1 MIRVA
6 TREDLAGVLAVYR
19 VFRSYNPAFD
29 ASAAGACWE
38 AIERSGVM
46 TVVVGEVAGV
56 IAATCT
62 LLVVPNLTWS
72 GRPWA
77 MIENV
82 ATDPAYQ
89 RRGLGRAVL
98 GFACER
104 AWGAGCYKVSLAT
117 GSVEAATLR
126 FYEEAGFIRGGKS
139 FFEIRRA

>member
-6 TREDLAGVLAVYR
+6 TRADLAGVLAVYR
-19 VFRSYNPAFD
+19 VFRSYDPAFD
-29 ASAAGACWE
+29 ASAAEASWN
-38 AIERSGVM
+38 AIERSGLM
-46 TVVVGEVAGV
+46 TVVVAEVDGA

-77 MIENV
+77 VIENV

-98 GFACER
+98 GFACDR
-104 AWGAGCYKVSLAT
+104 AWAAGCYKVSLAT
-117 GSVEAATLR
+117 GSVQEATLR
-126 FYEEAGFIRGGKS
+126 FYEGAGFARGAKT
-139 FFEIRRA
+139 FFEIRHA